1 MCLLAPFI
9 FVLDFADEKVK
20 NKTKALRNLYGVML
34 VLSVAFWLTSFR
46 VMSECLYQPCVQ
58 GWGFY
63 ELNKVHYGL
72 TYHMLQTMI
81 LLTAQA
87 IFGVFW
93 FHREH
98 AEVRLTSPVYTFL
111 LGAMFMS
118 IWICLTTYIM
128 YEAYAWVVF
137 NLKVSGDVS
146 TFPNNEE
153 RVGEMSSPVNLE
165 PALRFMSAF
174 ALMLSI
180 LTSLMF
186 PNMFWWG
193 HKEDERQLSSFY
205 INPSDTYQSTTAKST
220 ALEGEF

>member
-1 MCLLAPFI
+1 MSGGC
-9 FVLDFADEKVK
+9 V
-20 NKTKALRNLYGVML
+20 AL
-34 VLSVAFWLTSFR
+34 THT
-46 VMSECLYQPCVQ
+46 Q
-58 GWGFY
+58 
-63 ELNKVHYGL
+63 
-72 TYHMLQTMI
+72 
-81 LLTAQA
+81 
-87 IFGVFW
+87 
-93 FHREH
+93 

-137 NLKVSGDVS
+137 NLKISGDVS

-180 LTSLMF
+180 LTALMF
-186 PNMFWWG
+186 PNMFW
-193 HKEDERQLSSFY
+193 
-205 INPSDTYQSTTAKST
+205 
-220 ALEGEF
+220 